1 MLGAM
6 SALGAMATDMYLP
19 NLPNVVTDLNTT
31 ATMAQ
36 FTMTAMMLGSAV
48 GQLVVGPLSDR
59 FGRRRPAMIGTA
71 LHIMTC
77 VLCVFVPAIWPLIGY
92 RLAMGFFN
100 AAAGVTATAIIR
112 DRFVGRDAARMMS
125 RLMLVIGVAPLFAPT
140 LGSFIGRYVGWRGVF
155 AALGIYGLALLITMW
170 AKLPETLPPTRRTKH
185 AKATFAG
192 FRDLLGDRHFMA
204 LAVIPAL
211 MSATFMSYI
220 VSSSFVLQGQ
230 YGLSSLQFALVFGC
244 NGLALVGGA
253 QVNAA
258 LVSRYAPSRILR
270 VSVPASL
277 ILCLVLLTLGFTG
290 WTGLG
295 GVLVVL
301 FFIMAWQ
308 NMSPSNASAL
318 ALTRHGEKAGTAAA
332 FIGFLQSVIPA
343 VVAPIVGLLGN
354 QAWAMGLVMS
364 AGSLA
369 ALIVLAVGTP
379 IYRPGGADLLD
390 RLPHH

>member
-1 MLGAM
+1 M

-19 NLPNVVTDLNTT
+19 NLPNVAIDLHTS

-59 FGRRRPAMIGTA
+59 FGRRRPAMIGTG
-71 LHIMTC
+71 LHIATC
-77 VLCVFVPAIWPLIGY
+77 VLCIFAPAIWPLIGY

-112 DRFVGRDAARMMS
+112 DRFIGRDAARLMS

-140 LGSFIGRYVGWRGVF
+140 IGSFIGRYVGWRGVF
-155 AALGIYGLALLITMW
+155 GALGVYGLALLITMW
-170 AKLPETLPPTRRTKH
+170 LKLPETLPERRRSTR
-185 AKATFAG
+185 AAATFTG
-192 FRDLLGDRHFMA
+192 FGDLLRDRHFVA
-204 LAVIPAL
+204 LAIIPAL

-230 YGLSSLQFALVFGC
+230 YELSSLQFALVFGC
-244 NGLALVGGA
+244 NGIALVGGA

-258 LVSRYAPSRILR
+258 LVSRFGPAQILR

-277 ILCLVLLTLGFTG
+277 ILCLVLMMLGFTG
-290 WTGLG
+290 WAGLAG
-295 GVLVVL
+295 ILVTL
-301 FFIMAWQ
+301 FLVMAWQ

-332 FIGFLQSVIPA
+332 LIGFLQSVIPA
-343 VVAPIVGLLGN
+343 LVAPVVGLLGN
-354 QAWAMGLVMS
+354 QSWAMGLVMS
-364 AGSLA
+364 AGAAA
-369 ALIVLAVGTP
+369 ALLVLALGTP
-379 IYRPGGADLLD
+379 IYRPGGAELLD
-390 RLPHH
+390 RLPHE